1 MTVFKKLLNDY
12 RDCLLQGEHMD
23 ASAAYLALI
32 KENASM
38 QSRLE
43 EINQKVEGLEKENAS
58 LKQDAARYRW
68 LRDQK
73 GLRLESD
80 NMVWTR
86 LDGSKYTSTHYL
98 AANGTCHASLE
109 SLDLTV
115 DTAMQYNKETNA

>member
-68 LRDQK
+68 LRDQE
-73 GLRLESD
+73 GLLLESD